1 VRLLFVHHV
10 PWERELGGA
19 RVHIELGE
27 ELARQGHEIDHY
39 CHAEAFGPGPRSRL
53 GELIGPR
60 FSRRARRYV
69 SARASHYDVIDAREG
84 DLPFSKSSL
93 RFEGLLVARSVGLSH
108 AYRDFIDFAVERWPD
123 QDKGRWPGRVARFL
137 QARRKWPD
145 FERSWRGADLLNL
158 PNEDELRFLD
168 SELRGKA
175 VVLPYGLSRQQ
186 HASLAEH
193 AASPSDRLARREVVF
208 IGYWSPR
215 KGSRD
220 LGGIIRHVRELAPDT
235 RFLLLGTRVPNE
247 QVLRDLG
254 EPAADWIRIV
264 PRFSAEELPRLLS
277 LATVGVFPS
286 YVEGLGIA
294 VVEQLAAGL
303 PTVAYDVAGPRAILG
318 EFRRQLTVRPGEARA
333 FAEVVARLLLS
344 DERHYACL
352 SECCR
357 ERALA
362 FSWDSI
368 ARQTIATY
376 ARRLEALS

>member
-1 VRLLFVHHV
+1 
-10 PWERELGGA
+10 
-19 RVHIELGE
+19 
-27 ELARQGHEIDHY
+27 
-39 CHAEAFGPGPRSRL
+39 
-53 GELIGPR
+53 
-60 FSRRARRYV
+60 
-69 SARASHYDVIDAREG
+69 
-84 DLPFSKSSL
+84 
-93 RFEGLLVARSVGLSH
+93 
-108 AYRDFIDFAVERWPD
+108 
-123 QDKGRWPGRVARFL
+123 
-137 QARRKWPD
+137 
-145 FERSWRGADLLNL
+145 
-158 PNEDELRFLD
+158 
-168 SELRGKA
+168 
-175 VVLPYGLSRQQ
+175 
-186 HASLAEH
+186 
-193 AASPSDRLARREVVF
+193 
-208 IGYWSPR
+208 
-215 KGSRD
+215 
-220 LGGIIRHVRELAPDT
+220 VRELAPDT